1 MLAKIYQNALY
12 LLSRRD
18 HSRLELAQKLAR
30 KSYNKNDIE
39 ATIQRLESEGWI
51 NEKRFT
57 EMYSESRRRKGYGPR
72 RIAMELAAKGIDQ
85 TVIAE
90 QLQIFDNA
98 WLTEVRAIWHK
109 QFKGRLPNDSQTRAK
124 QMRFLFN
131 RGFTQDQIASIF
143 KYTENIE

>member
-1 MLAKIYQNALY
+1 MLAKIYQNALN

-18 HSRLELAQKLAR
+18 HSRLELVQKLSR
-30 KSYNKNDIE
+30 KAYDKTDIE
-39 ATIQRLESEGWI
+39 TTIQRLEDEGWI
-51 NEKRFT
+51 NESRFT
-57 EMYSESRRRKGYGPR
+57 EMYTLYRRRKGYGPR
-72 RIAMELAAKGIDQ
+72 RISMELAAKGIAQ
-85 TVIAE
+85 TMIAE

-109 QFKGRLPNDSQTRAK
+109 QFKGRLPKDAQTRAK
-124 QMRFLFN
+124 QMRFLYN